1 MAAPF
6 NLKARKWVDG
16 RKEWYRSLEKT
27 LPPGGADIWMHC
39 ASLGEFEQGRPVL
52 ENLRRNHPE
61 KYILLTFFSPSGYEV
76 RKNYA
81 NANHICYLP
90 LDTRENAYRLTLL
103 VKPRLVIFVKYEFWF
118 HLLKVLDER
127 RIPVLLISA
136 IFRPDQFFFRWYGK
150 PFRKSLVYYKKIFVQ
165 DKHSAGL
172 LQKAGV
178 TGAVVAGDT
187 RFDRVI
193 GVAGHPRELPA
204 LEAFLQGDRPWVA
217 GSTWLHD
224 EELIRACHRPISK
237 WIIAP
242 HEVTATRLLQIEKI
256 FPGKTVRYSTLL
268 AAPEKFLQQTILLVD
283 NVGMLS
289 SLYRYGAVAYVG
301 GGFDHGIHNILE
313 AAVYG
318 VPVVFGPKYHK
329 FKEAV
334 DLIGIGGAF
343 TVSDEKDL
351 EKVMIKLTEAHQREA
366 AGRSGSDYVRAHAG
380 ATEKIIRYIQE
391 KRFLTR

>member
-1 MAAPF
+1 
-6 NLKARKWVDG
+6 
-16 RKEWYRSLEKT
+16 
-27 LPPGGADIWMHC
+27 
-39 ASLGEFEQGRPVL
+39 
-52 ENLRRNHPE
+52 
-61 KYILLTFFSPSGYEV
+61 
-76 RKNYA
+76 
-81 NANHICYLP
+81 
-90 LDTRENAYRLTLL
+90 
-103 VKPRLVIFVKYEFWF
+103 
-118 HLLKVLDER
+118 
-127 RIPVLLISA
+127 
-136 IFRPDQFFFRWYGK
+136 
-150 PFRKSLVYYKKIFVQ
+150 
-165 DKHSAGL
+165 
-172 LQKAGV
+172 V
-178 TGAVVAGDT
+178 TT
-187 RFDRVI
+187 
-193 GVAGHPRELPA
+193 
-204 LEAFLQGDRPWVA
+204 
-217 GSTWLHD
+217 
-224 EELIRACHRPISK
+224 
-237 WIIAP
+237 
-242 HEVTATRLLQIEKI
+242 TRLLQIEKI

-351 EKVMIKLTEAHQREA
+351 KKVMIKLTEAHQREA